1 MGKNVKEEKMLIQI
15 AEKQEE
21 LRAKKEYEK
30 NISRISDLD
39 DVCVT
44 IDELVERLKESDF
57 EFRNVFIQ
65 ELKDRKFDVVAEMRY
80 YEEKNFELMEVYEGE
95 SEEW

>member
-1 MGKNVKEEKMLIQI
+1 MLIQI

-57 EFRNVFIQ
+57 EFRNGFIQ

-80 YEEKNFELMEVYEGE
+80 YEEKNFELMEVYEGG